1 MLSYDPSTSYL
12 YLTIISKKT
21 RNIEFVQSRNLIA
34 FSSLINSSTYTY
46 NPKIQKPLIPERLLR
61 TGRDSNPRPPP

>member
-46 NPKIQKPLIPERLLR
+46 NPKNTKAPH
-61 TGRDSNPRPPP
+61 S